1 MTNAQQ
7 CVERK
12 GIVYA
17 VNSEIPFT
25 GLWKTELRNEDKKKY
40 ADVETNYKNGLKDGI
55 EVTQYDV
62 GKQEEFDV
70 KGTMPYKKGLKDG
83 LAEVYYSNGQK
94 QSETNWVNDKKEG
107 LSVSWHKN
115 GQKASETNYVNDEKK
130 GLVEWNEDGE
140 KLLTLFD
147 RIQKD
152 WFVYAFCIAS
162 VIIFLIYSNYVSNE
176 VTKITEQAPTKQ
188 APTKQAPTKQAPTKQ
203 APTKQAPTKQAP
215 TSPSP
220 QVEINYSN
228 LLAAHIAKHLKY
240 PRIAQRRE
248 MQGQVVIAIQ
258 IGGDGSLISKN
269 IQKSSGHEILDKEAM
284 NIVER
289 SKPFPL
295 PPYGKKNSYEVPII
309 FSLR

>member
-55 EVTQYDV
+55 EVTQYDF

-188 APTKQAPTKQAPTKQ
+188 APTKQAPT
-203 APTKQAPTKQAP
+203 
-215 TSPSP
+215 SPSP

>member
-25 GLWKTELRNEDKKKY
+25 GLRKTELRNEDKKKY

-55 EVTQYDV
+55 EVTQYDF

-188 APTKQAPTKQAPTKQ
+188 APTKQAPT
-203 APTKQAPTKQAP
+203 
-215 TSPSP
+215 SPSP

>member
-1 MTNAQQ
+1 MTNAEQ

-40 ADVETNYKNGLKDGI
+40 ADVETNYKNGLKDG
-55 EVTQYDV
+55 
-62 GKQEEFDV
+62 
-70 KGTMPYKKGLKDG
+70 
-83 LAEVYYSNGQK
+83 LAIVYYYNGQK
-94 QSETNWVNDKKEG
+94 SSETNWVNDKKEG

-140 KLLTLFD
+140 KFLTLFD

-152 WFVYAFCIAS
+152 WFIYAFCIAS

-176 VTKITEQAPTKQ
+176 VTKITE
-188 APTKQAPTKQAPTKQ
+188 Q

-240 PRIAQRRE
+240 PRIAQLRE

-269 IQKSSGHEILDKEAM
+269 VQKSSGHEILDKEAM
-284 NIVER
+284 NVVER
-289 SKPFPL
+289 SKPFPV
-295 PPYGKKNSYEVPII
+295 PPYTIENSVMDVEVPID
-309 FSLR
+309 FSLN